1 MFDKIIKYFVY
12 AIISLIYNLLF
23 HQVSLLNYS
32 SSTNEIDTD
41 KKFITLIVGAV
52 IGFILSKILYENNTK
67 INNETLSFGLYYGS
81 IIMFLYAIGDHWYD
95 MSNEIKIFILFMS
108 LVWFIII
115 IYKKFPNKK
124 KKIYNLEQI

>member
-23 HQVSLLNYS
+23 HQVSLLNYN
-32 SSTNEIDTD
+32 SSTNEVDSD

-52 IGFILSKILYENNTK
+52 VGFVLSKILYEKNTK
-67 INNETLSFGLYYGS
+67 INNDTLSFGLYYGS

-124 KKIYNLEQI
+124 NKIYNLEQI

>member
-12 AIISLIYNLLF
+12 VIISLIYNMLF
-23 HQVSLLNYS
+23 HQVSLLNYDPT
-32 SSTNEIDTD
+32 TNEINTD
-41 KKFITLIVGAV
+41 KKFVTLIVGSV
-52 IGFILSKILYENNTK
+52 VGFILSKILYEKNTK
-67 INNETLSFGLYYGS
+67 INNDTLSFGLYYGS
-81 IIMFLYAIGDHWYD
+81 IIMFLFAIGDHWYD

-124 KKIYNLEQI
+124 NKVYNLEQI